1 MDGLVLN
8 LVESS
13 EYVGEAPGLAGFGKS
28 VDTLV
33 QNRQRGVVLIIV
45 LQIIIDGVAVVVADD
60 CNVDFVVGINTVVY
74 QLQWQRTAC

>member
-1 MDGLVLN
+1 MDSLVLN
-8 LVESS
+8 LVESCKD
-13 EYVGEAPGLAGFGKS
+13 VGEAPGLAGFGKS

-33 QNRQRGVVLIIV
+33 QNWQRGVVLIIV